1 MCKVINMTVDGRTF
15 KVAEI
20 KQKYMENIINA
31 AKKCD
36 YIDKIVLFG
45 SCIESRCSAESDID
59 LAIFG
64 NQTKYKCLMSKK
76 FGVFA
81 ESLYSFDDHNQAY
94 DLLYFKSGTKRTGHL
109 YDEIEKGETLY
120 VR

>member
-36 YIDKIVLFG
+36 YIDKIVFG
-45 SCIESRCSAESDID
+45 
-59 LAIFG
+59 
-64 NQTKYKCLMSKK
+64 
-76 FGVFA
+76 
-81 ESLYSFDDHNQAY
+81 
-94 DLLYFKSGTKRTGHL
+94 
-109 YDEIEKGETLY
+109 
-120 VR
+120 